1 MKLESNI
8 FIKRHKMKPI
18 IFLLFFTYNLCLLAQ
33 NESMVGHY
41 EMKFEA
47 SNGLIIYKLTLNPDR
62 TFKFHSYRF
71 LEDALTKEENLYAKG
86 TWNSDN
92 KLIFFS
98 TDSDDFDEIHTL
110 DFNNTKARF
119 ISKSPRN
126 ITNKDIKSSILI
138 YHSEIFW
145 LTKNNFLKIN

>member
-1 MKLESNI
+1 
-8 FIKRHKMKPI
+8 MKPI
-18 IFLLFFTYNLCLLAQ
+18 MFLLFFTYNLYPLAQ

-47 SNGLIIYKLTLNPDR
+47 SNGLIIYKLTLNPNR

-86 TWNSDN
+86 TWNSEN
-92 KLIFFS
+92 KLIYFS
-98 TDSDDFDEIHTL
+98 SDSDDFDEIHTL

-138 YHSEIFW
+138 YDSEIFW